1 MIAQRRGMEAQA
13 GKRRRQN
20 ESQIVRMKNICADS
34 ALRLDSQRFV
44 AGCRSAAARQFERSG
59 QH

>member
-1 MIAQRRGMEAQA
+1 
-13 GKRRRQN
+13 
-20 ESQIVRMKNICADS
+20 MKNICADS